1 MANRVGPSFC
11 ASVSLNG
18 RVFDASTVSDM
29 DIMIPMNGLPR
40 GKATVLI
47 TNVPEYR
54 VESGCY
60 GMIFFLNTGYPSL
73 DGKGFSIYVLNA
85 SQTIVNEATT
95 KLSFSWICATS
106 DSMKRKTMAITG
118 TSLDAMIDVL
128 KSYEQ
133 QIPYENSLMAYD
145 SSITDTMTWRYTNA
159 NLEDMLAYTVDHSAM
174 NGDYMFWTYN
184 EVAQK
189 IQFSSLGVS
198 RRVSTPQAL
207 IYSQNALASTN
218 SVMYSDPN
226 TNSRMWLYAYEERVD
241 NSGNQLDEMFPD
253 VVFSNVTPDGK
264 ADITKCTGSCFD
276 NVVSKYGAMSGDEAR
291 TEYNVSDKEAVYG
304 DLVVI
309 DYFPLNTHKSYAIAP
324 LLRKRIFSEYSK
336 VMVIKVANSIG
347 PAVGSSVVVRALKV
361 TRNGGNGGPDMHYT
375 DEYVVI
381 SKHIRKEGTTEV
393 GALGNQVGNQSAEYM
408 TTLVLGSNAK
418 GNDGYDQATKV
429 LNNIAE
435 ACKVE
440 LEKIK

>member
-1 MANRVGPSFC
+1 
-11 ASVSLNG
+11 
-18 RVFDASTVSDM
+18 VFDASTVSDM

-73 DGKGFSIYVLNA
+73 DGKGFSIYVLSA

-159 NLEDMLAYTVDHSAM
+159 NLEDMLAYTVDHSSM

-226 TNSRMWLYAYEERVD
+226 TNSRMWLYAYEERAD

-291 TEYNVSDKEAVYG
+291 NEYNVSDKEAVYG

-324 LLRKRIFSEYSK
+324 LLRKRIFAEYSK

-381 SKHIRKEGTTEV
+381 SKHIRK
-393 GALGNQVGNQSAEYM
+393 
-408 TTLVLGSNAK
+408 
-418 GNDGYDQATKV
+418 
-429 LNNIAE
+429 
-435 ACKVE
+435 
-440 LEKIK
+440 

>member
-1 MANRVGPSFC
+1 
-11 ASVSLNG
+11 
-18 RVFDASTVSDM
+18 
-29 DIMIPMNGLPR
+29 
-40 GKATVLI
+40 
-47 TNVPEYR
+47 
-54 VESGCY
+54 
-60 GMIFFLNTGYPSL
+60 
-73 DGKGFSIYVLNA
+73 
-85 SQTIVNEATT
+85 
-95 KLSFSWICATS
+95 
-106 DSMKRKTMAITG
+106 
-118 TSLDAMIDVL
+118 
-128 KSYEQ
+128 
-133 QIPYENSLMAYD
+133 
-145 SSITDTMTWRYTNA
+145 
-159 NLEDMLAYTVDHSAM
+159 
-174 NGDYMFWTYN
+174 
-184 EVAQK
+184 
-189 IQFSSLGVS
+189 
-198 RRVSTPQAL
+198 
-207 IYSQNALASTN
+207 
-218 SVMYSDPN
+218 
-226 TNSRMWLYAYEERVD
+226 MWLYAYEERAD

-291 TEYNVSDKEAVYG
+291 NEYNVSDKEAVYG

-324 LLRKRIFSEYSK
+324 LLRKRIFAEYSK

-408 TTLVLGSNAK
+408 TTLVLGSNSK
-418 GNDGYDQATKV
+418 GDEGYGQATKV

-440 LEKIK
+440 LEK